1 MVLYGITLGYMMV
14 FVLLV
19 AMLGAA
25 GNVIRRGVE
34 RSPVP
39 LTWLFRSLGSRQG
52 ATFAA
57 SAILIAMH
65 VEEASLPPTFRT
77 PTLKGERF
85 RAGRLRLAM
94 RTWCKYGDAQNARS
108 RQFAP
113 SVFN

>member
-1 MVLYGITLGYMMV
+1 MVVYGITLGYMMV

-19 AMLGAA
+19 AVLGAA

-39 LTWLFRSLGSRQG
+39 LTWLLRSLGSRQG

-65 VEEASLPPTFRT
+65 MEDISLRPTFRT
-77 PTLKGERF
+77 PTLKGKRF
-85 RAGRLRLAM
+85 RGGQLHLAV
-94 RTWCKYGDAQNARS
+94 RTWFPSGDIQDARS
-108 RQFAP
+108 R
-113 SVFN
+113 

>member
-1 MVLYGITLGYMMV
+1 MVVYGITLGYMMV

-19 AMLGAA
+19 AVLGAA

-39 LTWLFRSLGSRQG
+39 LTWFLRSLGSRRG

-65 VEEASLPPTFRT
+65 VDGVSPHPTLRK
-77 PTLKGERF
+77 PTLKGESF
-85 RAGRLRLAM
+85 RAGDLM
-94 RTWCKYGDAQNARS
+94 
-108 RQFAP
+108 
-113 SVFN
+113 